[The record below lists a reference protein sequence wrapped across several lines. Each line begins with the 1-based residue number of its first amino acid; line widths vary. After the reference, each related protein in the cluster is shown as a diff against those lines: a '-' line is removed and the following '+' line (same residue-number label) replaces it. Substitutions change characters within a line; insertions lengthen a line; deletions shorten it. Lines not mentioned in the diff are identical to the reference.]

1 MSLQTCAVCP
11 ARAGHLQQTAARE
24 LEGVVGRG
32 REAASRIRTVH
43 QVHLGNDGSQGLS
56 CTQGSSV
63 AGPIVPGEDPTA
75 AHVPGESPY

>member
-43 QVHLGNDGSQGLS
+43 QVHLGDDGSQGLS
-56 CTQGSSV
+56 LYPGLLCGR
-63 AGPIVPGEDPTA
+63 ANCPWGGPNCCSCA
-75 AHVPGESPY
+75 R